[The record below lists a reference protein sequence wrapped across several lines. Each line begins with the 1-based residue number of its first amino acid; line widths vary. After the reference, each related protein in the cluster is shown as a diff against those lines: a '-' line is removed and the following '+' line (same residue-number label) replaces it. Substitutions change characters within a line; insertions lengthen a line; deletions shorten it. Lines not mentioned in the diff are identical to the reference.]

1 MDDYEKELYMVQGF
15 AAASGSGPGAP
26 GSLLPGPPSSE
37 FVQDGEWAKLV
48 VGGLWGLLYNSLVKQ
63 EIVPLNEE

>member
-48 VGGLWGLLYNSLVKQ
+48 VGG
-63 EIVPLNEE
+63 